1 MLDFI
6 ILFQCDKEKWRRIA
20 LLFFSFLIFYKKGNN
35 IIRITK
41 IIDAFYFNLSKFLFL
56 FHKTS
61 VAKKFPFEVHQISL
75 RKSFF

>member
-1 MLDFI
+1 MWQRKMKENRFI
-6 ILFQCDKEKWRRIA
+6 IFFIPYF
-20 LLFFSFLIFYKKGNN
+20 LLYKKGNN
-35 IIRITK
+35 IIRIIK

>member
-1 MLDFI
+1 MWQRKMEENRFI
-6 ILFQCDKEKWRRIA
+6 IFFIPYF
-20 LLFFSFLIFYKKGNN
+20 LLYKKGN
-35 IIRITK
+35 IIRIIK

-61 VAKKFPFEVHQISL
+61 VAKKFPFKVHQISL